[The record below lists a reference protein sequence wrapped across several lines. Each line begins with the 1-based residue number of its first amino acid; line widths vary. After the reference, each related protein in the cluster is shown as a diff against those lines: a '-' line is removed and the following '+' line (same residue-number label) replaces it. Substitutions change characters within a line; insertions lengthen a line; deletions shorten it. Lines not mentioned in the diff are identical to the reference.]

1 MAFIFFEIGLVCTTA
16 SGLCDETQKAGSR
29 RNRDRKAGDSDWKEA
44 NLGAGFPASGRQ
56 SVVGWRRHN
65 IVPFRL
71 GTPIST
77 PRAILLLNY
86 SLLARS

>member
-44 NLGAGFPASGRQ
+44 NLGAAFPASGRQ
-56 SVVGWRRHN
+56 SEVGWRRHN
-65 IVPFRL
+65 VVL
-71 GTPIST
+71 ATPIST
-77 PRAILLLNY
+77 PPAILLLNY